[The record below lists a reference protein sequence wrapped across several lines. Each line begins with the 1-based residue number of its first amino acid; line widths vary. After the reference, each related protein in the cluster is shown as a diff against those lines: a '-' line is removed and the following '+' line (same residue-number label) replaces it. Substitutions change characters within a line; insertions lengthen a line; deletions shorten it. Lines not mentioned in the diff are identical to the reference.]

1 MMHEKLK
8 VVMFSICH
16 IQTTE
21 LAKCQN
27 LRLLTECEAIRVLKF
42 VLRDISVLTS

>member
-21 LAKCQN
+21 QAKCQN
-27 LRLLTECEAIRVLKF
+27 LRLLKECKIRVLKF